1 MIKLAT
7 LLKEIQGSPKAIFLA
22 GPAGSGKS
30 TLTKQLLP
38 SSYQVINSD
47 DTYEELLKAS
57 GIGLKQ
63 KDFTPDQLSQA
74 AKLQAQ
80 ARKTTQDKLAQSI
93 EDKNNIII
101 DGTGAAS
108 GPLLKKKQQLED
120 LGYETFMLMIYVSP
134 LTSLERNQQRD
145 RSLMPGIVLRTWRDV
160 NKNIG
165 VYEQAFGDNF
175 VLLNNNPEDNVIWIL
190 GTREGNAEDE
200 KDVMLRTADVD
211 KYPNLTVD
219 VISTSG
225 EVSGTKARQALNI
238 SKEDFF
244 TFLPD
249 EIKDEKEGVYN
260 ILTKTQTQER
270 FVPGPLLHENF
281 TPQKAPLMGRFVD
294 YACDRLNIDKPK
306 VFVINSPTYSQ
317 EHKSFGGYYPQEQ
330 EIKIVVHNRNMAD
343 ILRTLAHELVHH
355 MQNLN
360 GKELNGEDGSDTEN
374 EANAMAG
381 VIMREFGRENP

>member
-7 LLKEIQGSPKAIFLA
+7 LLKEIKGNPKAIFLA

-80 ARKTTQDKLAQSI
+80 ARKTTQDTLAQSI

-108 GPLLKKKQQLED
+108 GPVLKKKQQLED

-134 LTSLERNQQRD
+134 LTSLERNQERD

-175 VLLNNNPEDNVIWIL
+175 ILLNNDSENANKEFSPELVKPFTQASSAV
-190 GTREGNAEDE
+190 GKPKTPEEMAKSKAE
-200 KDVMLRTADVD
+200 KDQLNKDIESMVKTLPKFDD
-211 KYPNLTVD
+211 
-219 VISTSG
+219 ISSA
-225 EVSGTKARQALNI
+225 K
-238 SKEDFF
+238 SK
-244 TFLPD
+244 
-249 EIKDEKEGVYN
+249 I
-260 ILTKTQTQER
+260 Q
-270 FVPGPLLHENF
+270 NF
-281 TPQKAPLMGRFVD
+281 
-294 YACDRLNIDKPK
+294 I
-306 VFVINSPTYSQ
+306 
-317 EHKSFGGYYPQEQ
+317 
-330 EIKIVVHNRNMAD
+330 
-343 ILRTLAHELVHH
+343 
-355 MQNLN
+355 
-360 GKELNGEDGSDTEN
+360 
-374 EANAMAG
+374 
-381 VIMREFGRENP
+381 

>member
-7 LLKEIQGSPKAIFLA
+7 LLKEIQGTPKAIFLA

-108 GPLLKKKQQLED
+108 GPVLKKKQQLED

-134 LTSLERNQQRD
+134 LTSLERNQERE

-160 NKNIG
+160 NKNID

-175 VLLNNNPEDNVIWIL
+175 ILLNNDPENSNQEFSLELVKPFTQASSAIGKPKTPEEISKS
-190 GTREGNAEDE
+190 RAE
-200 KDVMLRTADVD
+200 KD
-211 KYPNLTVD
+211 
-219 VISTSG
+219 
-225 EVSGTKARQALNI
+225 QLNKDI
-238 SKEDFF
+238 ESMVKTLPKFDDLSSAKSK
-244 TFLPD
+244 
-249 EIKDEKEGVYN
+249 I
-260 ILTKTQTQER
+260 Q
-270 FVPGPLLHENF
+270 NF
-281 TPQKAPLMGRFVD
+281 
-294 YACDRLNIDKPK
+294 I
-306 VFVINSPTYSQ
+306 
-317 EHKSFGGYYPQEQ
+317 
-330 EIKIVVHNRNMAD
+330 
-343 ILRTLAHELVHH
+343 
-355 MQNLN
+355 
-360 GKELNGEDGSDTEN
+360 
-374 EANAMAG
+374 
-381 VIMREFGRENP
+381 

>member
-108 GPLLKKKQQLED
+108 GPVLKKKQQLED

-134 LTSLERNQQRD
+134 LTSLERNQERE
-145 RSLMPGIVLRTWRDV
+145 RSLMPGIILRTWRDV
-160 NKNIG
+160 NKNID

-175 VLLNNNPEDNVIWIL
+175 ILLNNDPE
-190 GTREGNAEDE
+190 NATQEFSPELVKPFTQASSAIGKPKTPEEMAKSKAE
-200 KDVMLRTADVD
+200 KDQLNKDIESMVKTLPKFDD
-211 KYPNLTVD
+211 
-219 VISTSG
+219 ISSA
-225 EVSGTKARQALNI
+225 K
-238 SKEDFF
+238 SK
-244 TFLPD
+244 
-249 EIKDEKEGVYN
+249 I
-260 ILTKTQTQER
+260 Q
-270 FVPGPLLHENF
+270 NF
-281 TPQKAPLMGRFVD
+281 
-294 YACDRLNIDKPK
+294 I
-306 VFVINSPTYSQ
+306 
-317 EHKSFGGYYPQEQ
+317 
-330 EIKIVVHNRNMAD
+330 
-343 ILRTLAHELVHH
+343 
-355 MQNLN
+355 
-360 GKELNGEDGSDTEN
+360 
-374 EANAMAG
+374 
-381 VIMREFGRENP
+381 